1 MNRIAVSLVASVLS
15 LGLLAGCGGAKET
28 TPAPA
33 ATPAAPAAQASK
45 TVTLKVGATPVP
57 HAEILKFVQPL
68 AEKEGIKLEIVEF
81 TDYVQPNIA
90 LAEKQLDANYFQHVP
105 YLTDF
110 AAQRKLDLISAGTV
124 HLEPLGLY
132 SSKVKDLKSLPDG
145 ATITI
150 PADATNGGRALN
162 LLATNGLLKL
172 KDGVGVKAT
181 PADITENTKKL
192 VIKQLD
198 AEQLPRT
205 LQDVTAAVINGNYYL
220 EAQKNLKLDAT
231 RLAIESATNNPYA
244 NIVAVRKGD
253 ETRPE
258 IQKLMK
264 LLQSPE
270 VKKFID
276 EKYNGA
282 VIAAF

>member
-1 MNRIAVSLVASVLS
+1 MKKLTVSVVASLLT
-15 LGLLAGCGGAKET
+15 LGLIAGCGGAKT
-28 TPAPA
+28 DAPA
-33 ATPAAPAAQASK
+33 AAADTPKTDAAK
-45 TVTLKVGATPVP
+45 GITLKVGATPVP

-68 AEKEGIKLEIVEF
+68 AEKEGLKLEIVEF
-81 TDYVQPNIA
+81 TDYVQPNLA
-90 LAEKQLDANYFQHVP
+90 LAEKSLDANYFQHVP
-105 YLTDF
+105 YLTEF
-110 AAQRKLDLISAGTV
+110 AADRKLALVNAGAV
-124 HLEPLGLY
+124 HLEPLGVY
-132 SSKVKDLKSLPDG
+132 SIKLKDMKDLKDG

-162 LLATNGLLKL
+162 LLATAGLIKL

-181 PADITENTKKL
+181 PNDITENAKKL
-192 VIKQLD
+192 KFQQID

-205 LQDVTAAVINGNYYL
+205 LQDVDAAVINGNYYL
-220 EAQKNLKLDAT
+220 EAKNSLKLNAAT
-231 RLAIESATNNPYA
+231 LAVESPTNNPYA

-253 ETRPE
+253 ESRPE

-264 LLQSPE
+264 LLNSAE

-276 EKYNGA
+276 EKFGGA